1 MFLELNREELSQL
14 IRLVEDRV
22 RKESM
27 LDRERIHE
35 GPHYSP
41 VRDRDCWDRILH
53 KLHECE
59 CDVLA

>member
-14 IRLVEDRV
+14 IRLVEERV
-22 RKESM
+22 RKEFM
-27 LDRERIHE
+27 LDRERIHD
-35 GPHYSP
+35 GTDYAHVP
-41 VRDRDCWDRILH
+41 DRDCWDRILH